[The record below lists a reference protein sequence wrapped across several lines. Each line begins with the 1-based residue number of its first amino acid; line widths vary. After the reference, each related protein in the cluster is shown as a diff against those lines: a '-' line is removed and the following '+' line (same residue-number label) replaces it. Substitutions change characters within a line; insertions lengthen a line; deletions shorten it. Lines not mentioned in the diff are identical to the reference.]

1 MNDPATD
8 AAMVALLFAVDPPG
22 LGGVTLRCGPGPG
35 RDAFVGLLRA
45 CLADETKIRR
55 LPLNIAEGRLLGG
68 LDIAATLRA
77 GRPIAERGLLAE
89 ADGGVVL
96 LAMAERLAAG
106 TAAQLCAAIDTGEIV
121 TAREGVAARQ
131 PARLGFVAFDEGAD
145 EDEKVSQAL
154 LDRFAFQ
161 PDLTSGVD
169 TDDLP
174 YDIEA
179 VAQAR
184 ALHLAVAVSDEIITA
199 LSGTAMALGIIS
211 LRAPLL
217 ALRVARAAAALA
229 GRTQASMEDA
239 ALAARLVLAPR
250 ATTIPDMPPEQPQD
264 SPPDPPPES
273 EPAEAQDQSEQRDQQ
288 MGDVVL
294 EAAAAAIPPGLLA
307 QLQAGSVQR
316 LRASAGGKAGA
327 LKKSGKRGRPA
338 GLRRAMP
345 GPNARLNLVETLR
358 AAAPWQRLRRAECG
372 DAGRVVVR
380 ADDFHVT
387 RFKQRSETTTIFA
400 VDASGSAAANRLAEA
415 KGAVELLLAD
425 CYIRRDNVAVL
436 AFRGK
441 GCELL
446 LPPTRSLVRA
456 KRSLSGLPGGGGTP
470 LATGLDAAEDL
481 ADHVQRRGGT
491 PVIVI
496 LTDGRANVTRDG
508 SGGRMQAEQQALAAA
523 ARLRVAQRVVLLVDT
538 SPRPAPLAQ
547 SLATAMS
554 ARYLPLPYVDPGR
567 LSRAVRDVTPV
578 RKS

>member
-1 MNDPATD
+1 VNDPATD
-8 AAMVALLFAVDPPG
+8 AAMVALLFAVDPAG
-22 LGGVTLRCGPGPG
+22 LGGVALRCGPGPG
-35 RDAFVGLLRA
+35 RDAFISLLRA
-45 CLADETKIRR
+45 CLAQAMPVRR

-77 GRPIAERGLLAE
+77 GRPMAERGLLAE

-96 LAMAERLAAG
+96 VAMAERLAAS
-106 TAAQLCAAIDTGEIV
+106 TAAQLCATLDTGEVV
-121 TAREGVAARQ
+121 TARDGVAARQ

-145 EDEKVSQAL
+145 DDERMPPAL

-161 PDLTSGVD
+161 LGLTSGVD
-169 TDDLP
+169 ADELP

-184 ALHLAVAVSDEIITA
+184 VSVRGVTARDEILIA
-199 LSGTAMALGIIS
+199 LSGTAMALGIVS

-217 ALRVARAAAALA
+217 AVRVARAAAALA
-229 GRTQASMEDA
+229 GRAEASMEDA

-250 ATTIPDMPPEQPQD
+250 ATMIPQMPPEQQEAAPET
-264 SPPDPPPES
+264 PPES
-273 EPAEAQDQSEQRDQQ
+273 APADAEEQTAQDDQPI
-288 MGDVVL
+288 GDIVL
-294 EAAAAAIPPGLLA
+294 EAAAAAIPAGLLA
-307 QLQAGSVQR
+307 QLQ
-316 LRASAGGKAGA
+316 SAGAMQKRQSPGGKSGA
-327 LKKSGKRGRPA
+327 VKTSGKRGRPA

-358 AAAPWQRLRRAECG
+358 AAAPWQRLRRIEG
-372 DAGRVVVR
+372 DDPSRVQVR

-470 LATGLDAAEDL
+470 LAAGLDAAEDL
-481 ADHVQRRGGT
+481 AGLVQRRGGT
-491 PVIVI
+491 PVIVV
-496 LTDGRANVTRDG
+496 LTDGRANITRDG
-508 SGGRMQAEQQALAAA
+508 KGGRAQAEQEAMASAH
-523 ARLRVAQRVVLLVDT
+523 RLRAAQRTVLLVDT
-538 SPRPAPLAQ
+538 SPRPAPQAQ
-547 SLATAMS
+547 AFAQAMQ

-567 LSRAVRDVTPV
+567 LSRAVQDVAPP
-578 RKS
+578 RRS